1 MRNLIVPLHMHHQ
14 CHSPRRTR
22 HLYRFEIGPA
32 CRDAVA
38 KATAVLDANAWIHA
52 RAPGMV
58 LRVSITKWFEISIGN
73 GSIRGGGEQNDADG
87 SGRSTSGGG
96 GGGGGGL
103 SGAVRGL
110 GSSTRG
116 LSVQSPQFV
125 VFVIGVEALN
135 GEF

>member
-1 MRNLIVPLHMHHQ
+1 
-14 CHSPRRTR
+14 
-22 HLYRFEIGPA
+22 
-32 CRDAVA
+32 
-38 KATAVLDANAWIHA
+38 
-52 RAPGMV
+52 MV

-73 GSIRGGGEQNDADG
+73 SSISGGGEQSDADG

-103 SGAVRGL
+103 SGAIRGL